1 MQQVSESA
9 GQQASD
15 KLRVVIA
22 GGGTGGHVVPA
33 LAIGREL
40 RDKHGAELL
49 FIGTARGLETKLV
62 PEAGFRLELVRS
74 GQLKNVSLK
83 TRLKTMGDLPLGIV
97 HCMRLLRQFRPQV
110 VVGVGGY
117 ASGPA
122 MIAAVLKRIPTLA
135 YEPNA
140 VPGVTNKLLGK
151 RVSAAAVNF
160 AATVKFFRNAE
171 VTGVPVR
178 PEIFDLAA
186 RPAGAGPSGLAAPR
200 LLVTAGSQGAGVFN
214 DVMPRILPGLLRQVP
229 GLTVVHQAG
238 ARHVEATREA
248 FRASGVDASRWRVEA
263 FLTDMPAEYGAAD
276 VVLARSGSTVAELCA
291 AGKPSVLVPFP
302 QAADDHQR
310 KNAEVLASAGAAV
323 MLLQR
328 DATPEVLERT
338 LVQLLSDGTRRR
350 RMAEAAKGLAR
361 PGALE
366 RIAGMVLRLAGGT
379 HPLPPGFRVNLWNQ
393 QVPGQVWLQNI
404 DSRDLGH
411 KISGMKNLAG
421 FGRCSAE
428 FAVQSWQKAKGRA
441 YAQPCWLISMSL
453 L

>member
-1 MQQVSESA
+1 M
-9 GQQASD
+9 
-15 KLRVVIA
+15 IA

-40 RDKHGAELL
+40 RDKHGAEVL
-49 FIGTARGLETKLV
+49 FVGTARGLETKLV

-74 GQLKNVSLK
+74 GQLKNVSVK
-83 TRLKTMGDLPLGIV
+83 TRLKTFGDLPLGV
-97 HCMRLLRQFRPQV
+97 LHCMRLLKEFRPQV

-122 MIAAVLKRIPTLA
+122 MIAAVLKRVPTLA

-140 VPGVTNKLLGK
+140 VPGMTNKLLGK

-160 AATVKFFRNAE
+160 AQTVKFFRKAE

-178 PEIFDLAA
+178 AEIFELPA
-186 RPAGAGPSGLAAPR
+186 RPAGAAPR
-200 LLVTAGSQGAGVFN
+200 LLVTAGSQGAAVFN
-214 DVMPRILPGLLRQVP
+214 DLVPRILPGLLRGTP

-238 ARHVEATREA
+238 PRHLEATRAA
-248 FRASGVDASRWRVEA
+248 FAASGADPGRWRVEA

-276 VVLARSGSTVAELCA
+276 LVLSRSGSTVAELCA

-310 KNAEVLASAGAAV
+310 RNAEVLAEAGAAV

-328 DATPEVLERT
+328 DVTAEAMERT
-338 LVQLLSDGTRRR
+338 LVELLGDPERRG
-350 RMAEAAKGLAR
+350 RMAEAAKRLAK

-366 RIAGMVLRLAGGT
+366 RIAGMVLRLAGV
-379 HPLPPGFRVNLWNQ
+379 PPSPPV
-393 QVPGQVWLQNI
+393 
-404 DSRDLGH
+404 SH
-411 KISGMKNLAG
+411 
-421 FGRCSAE
+421 
-428 FAVQSWQKAKGRA
+428 
-441 YAQPCWLISMSL
+441 
-453 L
+453 